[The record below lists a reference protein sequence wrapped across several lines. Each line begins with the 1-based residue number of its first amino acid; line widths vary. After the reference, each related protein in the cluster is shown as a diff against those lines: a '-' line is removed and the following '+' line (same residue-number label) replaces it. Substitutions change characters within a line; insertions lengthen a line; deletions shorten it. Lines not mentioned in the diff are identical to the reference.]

1 MDRVF
6 KEIDSKPHQSL
17 ERPLLP
23 IIFLCDCSGSMAGSR
38 VAGVNTA
45 TAKVLTALKDV
56 ASLYPQIN
64 WHFGLLSFANT
75 AVWHLPPSSLTA
87 VVWKPLVDTSGLT
100 ALGAAYRLLATYL
113 GSIEEQAFPSLPP
126 ILLLLSDGMPTD
138 DVATALEALA
148 EKRLAQNA
156 LRFAIGIGQEIDA
169 RILQAWLNPWDQDK
183 ASSTHQTSQLALTN
197 SAVELHERVMSFTMG
212 AVDALLADVKHG

>member
-17 ERPLLP
+17 ERHLLP

-45 TAKVLTALKDV
+45 TAKVLIALKDV
-56 ASLYPQIN
+56 ASLYPRIN
-64 WHFGLLSFANT
+64 WRFGLLSFANT

-197 SAVELHERVMSFTMG
+197 SAVELRERVMSFTMG